1 MTMLYK
7 TAWFFCEQVNAR
19 TKEGAVDRV
28 KKFRKTSFWVVSIF
42 MLAVAAGLGAAVYY
56 GLEQIAAIFS
66 QDAGKPLPER
76 QIAQM
81 AALLQTKF
89 YVWVLPA
96 VAGVML
102 VMGWILWLVLG
113 IVLAP
118 VMKAPVQA
126 ESGRT
131 APKTGKKDFLDQR
144 MQQDR
149 RQRLFLHSL
158 SVLQREG
165 RLLDFFGEDL
175 GRYED
180 AQIGAAVRSIQ
191 EDCKRAIKK
200 YIDPRPVMEAEEGE
214 AVTIPPGFDMDA
226 ITLVGNV
233 AGEPPFEGVV
243 KHPGWKAGKKEVP
256 KLSDI
261 QDPAVITPAEIHI
274 GGKNKG

>member
-1 MTMLYK
+1 M
-7 TAWFFCEQVNAR
+7 
-19 TKEGAVDRV
+19 DRV
-28 KKFRKTSFWVVSIF
+28 KKFRKTSFWMISVF
-42 MLAVAAGLGAAVYY
+42 MLAVAAAMGTAIWF
-56 GLEQIAAIFS
+56 GLEQIGAAAAP
-66 QDAGKPLPER
+66 DAEKSVFLNQVQE
-76 QIAQM
+76 M
-81 AALLQTKF
+81 AALLQAKF

-96 VAGVML
+96 AAGTML
-102 VMGWILWLVLG
+102 ILGWILWLILG

-118 VMKAPVQA
+118 VVKAPVQA
-126 ESGRT
+126 ET
-131 APKTGKKDFLDQR
+131 AGTASRTGKKDFLDQKI
-144 MQQDR
+144 QQDR

-200 YIDPRPVMEAEEGE
+200 YIDPRPVMAVEEGE

-233 AGEPPFEGVV
+233 AGDPPFEGVV

-261 QDPAVITPAEIHI
+261 QDPTIITPAEIQI
-274 GGKNKG
+274 GVRS